1 MHELSRL
8 EHVACDG
15 CGGADLD
22 VLRPARDVSRTR
34 DDLTRIYR
42 ASSDAPLVDRLVQ
55 CRACDLVFVS
65 PRVRTSMLVEAY
77 SDGDDPVFVSQ
88 AAARERTFARSLAR
102 IEELTGGPGRIFDIG
117 TAGGSFLAAARARG
131 WDVDGCEPNRW
142 LVDWGK
148 RTYGLDIRPGPLT
161 DHNPP
166 EASYDVVTL
175 WDVIEH
181 VPSPSDVIE
190 RAKRLV
196 KPGGLLVL
204 TFPDV
209 ESPSARL
216 LGRFWPFYSSVHL
229 FYFSKRTMGR
239 LLGQRDFE
247 VVATG
252 AHTQELELAYLLHRA
267 GDVLGAPIRRVA
279 AWLRR
284 RRVGRIHAPYRLG
297 QTFLAA
303 RRLLEVTLVA
313 DYYSTA
319 FCLISFGRATLNAMP

>member
-1 MHELSRL
+1 MDELPHL
-8 EHVACDG
+8 EDVPCDA
-15 CGGADLD
+15 CGGAE
-22 VLRPARDVSRTR
+22 VSTIRPARAEARTR
-34 DDLTRIYR
+34 ADLARIYR

-55 CRACDLVFVS
+55 CRSCDLVFVS
-65 PRVRTSMLVEAY
+65 PRVRATTLVEAY
-77 SDGDDPVFVSQ
+77 SEGDDPVFISQ

-131 WDVDGCEPNRW
+131 WEVDGCEPNRW

-229 FYFSKRTMGR
+229 YYFSKRTMGR
-239 LLGQRDFE
+239 LLAGKDFE
-247 VVATG
+247 VVKTG
-252 AHTQELELAYLLHRA
+252 AHTQELELAYVLHRA
-267 GDVLGAPIRRVA
+267 GDVLGAPMRRIA
-279 AWLRR
+279 SWLRE
-284 RRVGRIHAPYRLG
+284 RRVGRAHTPYRLG

-303 RRLLEVTLVA
+303 RRVLEVTIAA
-313 DYYSTA
+313 DYCSTA
-319 FCLISFGRATLNAMP
+319 FCLVSIGRATLNALP